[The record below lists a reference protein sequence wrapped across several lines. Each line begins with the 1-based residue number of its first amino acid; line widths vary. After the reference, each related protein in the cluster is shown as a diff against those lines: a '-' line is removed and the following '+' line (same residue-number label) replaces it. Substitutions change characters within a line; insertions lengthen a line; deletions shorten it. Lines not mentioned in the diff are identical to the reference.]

1 MTIDTNENENRYD
14 DILKIQASP
23 NNARGRITG
32 VLANAPMIVEKFNGD
47 GKKKLFSIDL
57 NVELINFPDLPSE
70 RIRFFISEE
79 SIQSG
84 KFNPRSNL
92 GKVLMATNSLSVED
106 LVSKEVSTSINEKGY
121 RIVVGI

>member
-1 MTIDTNENENRYD
+1 
-14 DILKIQASP
+14 
-23 NNARGRITG
+23 
-32 VLANAPMIVEKFNGD
+32 
-47 GKKKLFSIDL
+47 
-57 NVELINFPDLPSE
+57 DLPSE

-106 LVSKEVSTSINEKGY
+106 LISKEVSTSINEKGY